1 VPDDLEESEIAIP
14 AKRELDLGKPLV
26 LAFAAE
32 FMPKDYD
39 KVRRIFGGRGAY
51 RNFKVLLEERGQLN
65 EWNNFEAQ
73 ATERALRNWCK
84 ENSIEI
90 ANKDHF

>member
-1 VPDDLEESEIAIP
+1 M
-14 AKRELDLGKPLV
+14 

-39 KVRRIFGGRGAY
+39 KVCRIFGGRGAY
-51 RNFKVLLEERGQLN
+51 RNFKMLLEEKGQLN
-65 EWNNFEAQ
+65 EWNNFETQ
-73 ATERALRNWCK
+73 ATERALRDWGK

-90 ANKDHF
+90 ANENRTLST